1 MATLVVQNAASLH
14 DAWNVVLDIQG
25 PYDLVVQ
32 GAYHVNA
39 GEAANL
45 NTTDL
50 VVADASHDHVA
61 WNISNVH
68 AGAIAVDSSYHVNA
82 AEGDFLLGPI
92 NISMGDEPYLPTMEC
107 TGTFYTRIFT
117 QAADLPTL
125 RMSESRT
132 GAQCGTLKLPDME
145 CTGEMSAGA
154 TASLSRKLPALAASG
169 RFGAR
174 AGTLTLPFPEVSMSI
189 TGDLFGKLNK
199 SLPGLEV
206 SASGSTPVLAAL
218 AKSLPPISI
227 SAVGSFAG
235 TGVLSRSVAPL
246 KSSAKL
252 LSGGYGTLTADLPG
266 VKLSGNETLD
276 GDSLSLNA
284 YLPTLVS
291 GAVMGGVSKA
301 TYEDQYEDYVLRYA
315 R

>member
-39 GEAANL
+39 VEAANL

-68 AGAIAVDSSYHVNA
+68 AGAIAVDSSYHVTASNWPV
-82 AEGDFLLGPI
+82 LI
-92 NISMGDEPYLPTMEC
+92 NTGDEPYLPTMEC

-117 QAADLPTL
+117 QAANLPTL

-246 KSSAKL
+246 KISAKL

-266 VKLSGNETLD
+266 VKLSGSETLA